1 MEHHLVGSLLVA
13 NLTRHG
19 SEGLLLVQWLQ
30 SNKVLL
36 NDHLHVDFLKF
47 DVCTQVDD
55 LEDVSAGQVDGRLV
69 LAVVASALPVGAETA
84 VVPVLVAPGGWH
96 GQDPLGL
103 HDVVHA
109 FDFLDVVLGF
119 LLLGAAA
126 GVAQGLLDCAV
137 PLLFLC
143 FAGCAQLPGDVGV
156 LDFET

>member
-19 SEGLLLVQWLQ
+19 SEGLLLVQGLQ

-69 LAVVASALPVGAETA
+69 LAVVAPALPVGAETA
-84 VVPVLVAPGGWH
+84 VVPVLVAPRRGHW
-96 GQDPLGL
+96 
-103 HDVVHA
+103 
-109 FDFLDVVLGF
+109 
-119 LLLGAAA
+119 
-126 GVAQGLLDCAV
+126 
-137 PLLFLC
+137 
-143 FAGCAQLPGDVGV
+143 
-156 LDFET
+156 